1 MPLFFFPLFGIKL
14 EAYALRTRST
24 QQRTH
29 LAGKR
34 LLITPNTPHFHPLQP
49 SLSLWE
55 GVLSSKND
63 HMMHPHK
70 FECGVLP
77 TSTPYVSNSIA
88 RRKDSLRK
96 SCDVPRVALGCL
108 CCTPIRATRRRLFAQ
123 MRSERNGRLSQRP
136 LPPSFA
142 PSQVR
147 EFVFDV
153 KSAHRHTHLLL
164 AHPSSPL
171 SIWI

>member
-55 GVLSSKND
+55 GVLSSKNY

-70 FECGVLP
+70 LEYGVLP
-77 TSTPYVSNSIA
+77 TSTHFCLLELD
-88 RRKDSLRK
+88 RTQDSLRK
-96 SCDVPRVALGCL
+96 SCDASRVALGCL

-123 MRSERNGRLSQRP
+123 MRSERNARLSQA
-136 LPPSFA
+136 A
-142 PSQVR
+142 PSLPR
-147 EFVFDV
+147 RSEN
-153 KSAHRHTHLLL
+153 SCLT
-164 AHPSSPL
+164 
-171 SIWI
+171 

>member
-1 MPLFFFPLFGIKL
+1 MVKRRRERARGVPLFFFPLFGIKL
-14 EAYALRTRST
+14 EADALRTRST

-49 SLSLWE
+49 SLSVWE
-55 GVLSSKND
+55 GVLSSKNY

-88 RRKDSLRK
+88 RRILFENHVMR
-96 SCDVPRVALGCL
+96 PVAFGCL
-108 CCTPIRATRRRLFAQ
+108 CCTPIRATWRRLFAQ
-123 MRSERNGRLSQRP
+123 MRSERNGRLSQA
-136 LPPSFA
+136 A
-142 PSQVR
+142 PSLFR
-147 EFVFDV
+147 
-153 KSAHRHTHLLL
+153 SL
-164 AHPSSPL
+164 AGQR
-171 SIWI
+171 IRV